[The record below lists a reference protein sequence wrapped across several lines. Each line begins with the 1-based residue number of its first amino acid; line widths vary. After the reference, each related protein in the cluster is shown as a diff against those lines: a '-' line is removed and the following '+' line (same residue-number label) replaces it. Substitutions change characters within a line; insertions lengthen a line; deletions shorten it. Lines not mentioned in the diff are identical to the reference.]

1 MRITKLSSIGFSC
14 PRCSDK
20 ISYPNKFLRAFLEQL
35 PVENIQFEYS
45 PKWARPYRYD
55 GYCEYKDL
63 KIIIEMD
70 GGLGHG
76 NHKYKS
82 SEIDIGGKQ
91 RDLIKDQLAEI
102 NGITLVR
109 IDCINSNFEYIKT
122 NILTSLLNNIFDLNQ
137 IDWEICEKIL

>member
-1 MRITKLSSIGFSC
+1 MEKR
-14 PRCSDK
+14 R
-20 ISYPNKFLRAFLEQL
+20 KFIK
-35 PVENIQFEYS
+35 NIFEYIIILLILI
-45 PKWARPYRYD
+45 
-55 GYCEYKDL
+55 L

-82 SEIDIGGKQ
+82 SEIDIEGKQ

-122 NILTSLLNNIFDLNQ
+122 NILTSFIISIIIMLGFILIIISFPLFQIAKMLGEIYQIFLKLLYLLHKFSIFINSSDTSTY
-137 IDWEICEKIL
+137 